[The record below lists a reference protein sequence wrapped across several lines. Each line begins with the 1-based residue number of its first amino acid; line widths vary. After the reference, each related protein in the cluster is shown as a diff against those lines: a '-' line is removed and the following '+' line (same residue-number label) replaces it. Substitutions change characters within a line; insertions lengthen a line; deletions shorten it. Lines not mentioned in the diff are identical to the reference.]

1 VSLWQRLRAHDA
13 RAGRR
18 LAPPPWRAEW
28 GPAQAVVPS
37 MALVTRIALAVAVTD
52 LAVAVAQDP
61 TVGLP
66 AAALVVGIGLATL
79 AGLGGRGRGGLQVR
93 RLAGPVPLTRRAGP
107 PRQLLL
113 LALPLVLTLVYGA
126 LLALGVP
133 ATSTIGL
140 VVPVLGQALVLRRL
154 RRLEEVTGGRVVW
167 PAHWVAG
174 LRGTTGLYL
183 LIADQPADQPAP
195 AVPAAVPAAGPAAE
209 PVARP
214 RIPYAAPQPPPGAR
228 GQR

>member
-1 VSLWQRLRAHDA
+1 MSLWQRLRAHDA

-37 MALVTRIALAVAVTD
+37 LSLATGLALAVGAVD
-52 LAVAVAQDP
+52 LTVAVAQDP
-61 TVGLP
+61 AVGLP
-66 AAALVVGIGLATL
+66 TAALVVVFGLATL
-79 AGLGGRGRGGLQVR
+79 AGLGGRRGGVQVR

-113 LALPLVLTLVYGA
+113 LAVPLVLTLFSGA
-126 LLALGVP
+126 LLALGLP

-140 VVPVLGQALVLRRL
+140 AVPVLGQALVLRRL

-167 PAHWVAG
+167 PAHGLAG

-183 LIADQPADQPAP
+183 LIADQPADP
-195 AVPAAVPAAGPAAE
+195 PAAAVPAAE

-214 RIPYAAPQPPPGAR
+214 RIPYAAPHPRPGAR

>member
-1 VSLWQRLRAHDA
+1 MSLWQRLRAHDA

-37 MALVTRIALAVAVTD
+37 LSLATGLALAVGAVD
-52 LAVAVAQDP
+52 LTVAVAQDP
-61 TVGLP
+61 AVGLP
-66 AAALVVGIGLATL
+66 TAALVVGIGCATL
-79 AGLGGRGRGGLQVR
+79 AGLGGRRGGVQVR
-93 RLAGPVPLTRRAGP
+93 RLVGPVPLTRRAGP

-113 LALPLVLTLVYGA
+113 LAFPLVLMLFSGA
-126 LLALGVP
+126 LLALGLP

-167 PAHWVAG
+167 PAHGVAG
-174 LRGTTGLYL
+174 VRGTTGLYL
-183 LIADQPADQPAP
+183 LIADQPADQPA
-195 AVPAAVPAAGPAAE
+195 AAVPAAGPAAE

-214 RIPYAAPQPPPGAR
+214 RIPYAAPRPRPGAR

>member
-37 MALVTRIALAVAVTD
+37 LSLATGLALAVGAVD
-52 LAVAVAQDP
+52 LTVAVAQDP
-61 TVGLP
+61 AVGLP
-66 AAALVVGIGLATL
+66 TAALVVVFGLATL
-79 AGLGGRGRGGLQVR
+79 AGLGGRRGGVQVR

-113 LALPLVLTLVYGA
+113 LAVPLVLTLFSGA
-126 LLALGVP
+126 LLALGLP

-140 VVPVLGQALVLRRL
+140 AVPVLGQALVLRRL

-167 PAHWVAG
+167 PAHGLAG

-183 LIADQPADQPAP
+183 LIADQPADP
-195 AVPAAVPAAGPAAE
+195 PAAAVPAAE

-214 RIPYAAPQPPPGAR
+214 RIPYAAPHPRPGAR

>member
-18 LAPPPWRAEW
+18 PEW

-37 MALVTRIALAVAVTD
+37 LSLATGLALAVGAVD
-52 LAVAVAQDP
+52 LTVAVAQDP
-61 TVGLP
+61 AVGLP
-66 AAALVVGIGLATL
+66 TAALVVVFGLATL
-79 AGLGGRGRGGLQVR
+79 AGLGGRRGGVQVR

-113 LALPLVLTLVYGA
+113 LAVPLVLTLFSGA
-126 LLALGVP
+126 LLALGLP

-140 VVPVLGQALVLRRL
+140 AVPVLGQALVLRRL

-167 PAHWVAG
+167 PAHGLAG

-183 LIADQPADQPAP
+183 LIADQPADP
-195 AVPAAVPAAGPAAE
+195 PAAAVPAAE

-214 RIPYAAPQPPPGAR
+214 RVPYAAPHPRPGAR

>member
-1 VSLWQRLRAHDA
+1 MSLWQRLRAHDA

-28 GPAQAVVPS
+28 GSAQAVVPS
-37 MALVTRIALAVAVTD
+37 LSLATGLALAMGVVD
-52 LAVAVAQDP
+52 LTVAVAQDP
-61 TVGLP
+61 AVGLP
-66 AAALVVGIGLATL
+66 AAALVVVFGLATL
-79 AGLGGRGRGGLQVR
+79 AGLGGRRGGVQVR

-113 LALPLVLTLVYGA
+113 LAVPLVLTLFSGA
-126 LLALGVP
+126 LLALGLP

-140 VVPVLGQALVLRRL
+140 AVPVLGQALVLRRL

-167 PAHWVAG
+167 PAHGLAG

-183 LIADQPADQPAP
+183 LIADQPADP
-195 AVPAAVPAAGPAAE
+195 PAAAVPAAE

-214 RIPYAAPQPPPGAR
+214 RIPYAAPHPRPGAR

>member
-1 VSLWQRLRAHDA
+1 MSLWQRLRAHDA

-37 MALVTRIALAVAVTD
+37 LSLATGLALAVGAVD
-52 LAVAVAQDP
+52 LTVAVAQDP
-61 TVGLP
+61 VVGVP
-66 AAALVVGIGLATL
+66 AAAFVVGFGLATL
-79 AGLGGRGRGGLQVR
+79 AGLGGRRGGVQVR

-113 LALPLVLTLVYGA
+113 LAVPLVLTLFSGA
-126 LLALGVP
+126 LLALGLP

-140 VVPVLGQALVLRRL
+140 AVPVLGQALVLRRL

-167 PAHWVAG
+167 PAHGLAG

-183 LIADQPADQPAP
+183 LIADQPADP
-195 AVPAAVPAAGPAAE
+195 PAAAVPAAE

-214 RIPYAAPQPPPGAR
+214 RIPYAAPHPRPGAR

>member
-37 MALVTRIALAVAVTD
+37 LSLATGLALAVGAVD
-52 LAVAVAQDP
+52 LTVAVAQDP
-61 TVGLP
+61 AVGLP
-66 AAALVVGIGLATL
+66 TAALVVGIGFATL
-79 AGLGGRGRGGLQVR
+79 AGLGGRRGGVQVR

-113 LALPLVLTLVYGA
+113 LAVPLVLTLFSGA
-126 LLALGVP
+126 LLALGLP

-140 VVPVLGQALVLRRL
+140 AVPVLGQALVLRRL

-167 PAHWVAG
+167 PAHGLAG

-183 LIADQPADQPAP
+183 LIADQPADP
-195 AVPAAVPAAGPAAE
+195 PAAAVPAAE

-214 RIPYAAPQPPPGAR
+214 RVPYAAPHPRPGAR

>member
-1 VSLWQRLRAHDA
+1 MSLWQRLRAHDA

-37 MALVTRIALAVAVTD
+37 LSLVTGLALAAGAVD
-52 LAVAVAQDP
+52 LTVAVAQDP
-61 TVGLP
+61 VVGVP
-66 AAALVVGIGLATL
+66 AAAFVVVFGVATL
-79 AGLGGRGRGGLQVR
+79 AGLGGRRGGVQLR

-113 LALPLVLTLVYGA
+113 LALPLVLVLVAGA
-126 LLALGVP
+126 LLALGLP
-133 ATSTIGL
+133 ATSTIGF
-140 VVPVLGQALVLRRL
+140 VGPVLGQALVLRRL
-154 RRLEEVTGGRVVW
+154 RRVEEVTGGRVVW

-183 LIADQPADQPAP
+183 LIADQAADQPADQPAQ
-195 AVPAAVPAAGPAAE
+195 AVPAAE

-214 RIPYAAPQPPPGAR
+214 RSPYAAPEPRPGAR